1 MTISVDFHLT
11 NKRIAFFRCDFDIYY
26 FLSSITAQ
34 VRVRLNEKPLSAK
47 NLQVNYNLLITLSVA
62 VIIIIV
68 TIILA
73 LRSSELRQAESRNV
87 VACLC
92 TGDLVEDLS
101 TAKSGTISS

>member
-1 MTISVDFHLT
+1 M
-11 NKRIAFFRCDFDIYY
+11 DFDICY

-34 VRVRLNEKPLSAK
+34 VKVRLNEKPLSAK

-87 VACLC
+87 VVACLC
-92 TGDLVEDLS
+92 TGGLVEDLS
-101 TAKSGTISS
+101 TAKRGTISS